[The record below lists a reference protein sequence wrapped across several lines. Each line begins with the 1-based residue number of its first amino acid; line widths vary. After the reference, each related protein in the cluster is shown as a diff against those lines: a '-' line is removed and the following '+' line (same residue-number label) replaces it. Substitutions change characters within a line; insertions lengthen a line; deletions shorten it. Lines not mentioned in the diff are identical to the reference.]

1 MYYTSWNFKY
11 ELGIESIDSDHQNLV
26 RIIDDLIG
34 ALAEGKGNAITE
46 PLLKKLSDYTI
57 SHFRREEFLMKSA
70 NYDDL
75 ESHMSQ
81 HQLFIEKIKEFQQKH
96 KSGFEGVA
104 IEMMKFLKE
113 WLVNHILV
121 IDKKYQGVIK
131 TKMGLK

>member
-1 MYYTSWNFKY
+1 MFYASWNSKY
-11 ELGIESIDSDHQNLV
+11 ELGIESIDSDHKNLV
-26 RIIDDLIG
+26 GIIDELIG
-34 ALAEGKGNAITE
+34 ALSEGKGKAITE

-57 SHFRREEFLMKSA
+57 SHFRREEFLLKSA

-75 ESHMSQ
+75 ESHMRQ

-96 KSGFEGVA
+96 KSGAEGVA

-113 WLVNHILV
+113 WLVNHIMV
-121 IDKKYQGVIK
+121 IDKKYQGIIK